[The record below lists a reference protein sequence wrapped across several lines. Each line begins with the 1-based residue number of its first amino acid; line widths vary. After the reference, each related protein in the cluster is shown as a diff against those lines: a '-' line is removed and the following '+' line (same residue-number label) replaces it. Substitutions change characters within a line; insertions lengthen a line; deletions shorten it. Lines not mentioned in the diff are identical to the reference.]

1 MAIEYHGENNIEK
14 VNLGAVS
21 AYAVA
26 KKNGFTGTEA
36 EWEQYIANASV
47 KAQQAAA
54 SATAAAQSAAQA
66 AISSGEISDQ
76 NSGLFVRYDE
86 DATLSEASKAQFREN
101 IGLSYTVNETI
112 SLLGE
117 KLAKNG
123 KLTVYADVPGF
134 WNVIDGKLNLN
145 NPGATWHTRMVPV
158 KGFTKIYGRTYMDSY
173 GYAVAYFDQDYQ
185 LLPNISVAGTG
196 NMRFG
201 NNAETEP
208 LTIPAA
214 ACYASISGWGE
225 ETDYSFVFWGPVSEA
240 PGRMETRGV
249 SYADF
254 GARMDGVHD
263 DTEAVMACHD
273 YANEHGCPVIQH
285 SGTVYM
291 ETAIHRLNGE
301 RHNVEIKT
309 DVDWT
314 GTTFLIK
321 PPIEEERIVF
331 AVSPDTEKDDVDL
344 TPAQIDQLHDT
355 WMNIPFLRDYPNE
368 MVTFLIEKDYPNIV
382 IGMRDGWQ
390 GSAYPDPSYY
400 SETVTTDRN
409 GALMDGHL
417 FLDISSRMP
426 RDENDTIIGHLTMRR
441 RSTMDKPITIKGGTF
456 KLDHDQR
463 FANPYYL
470 YISRSNVTV
479 EGLRCDAGARHE
491 IYQTQYRGELIRAD
505 YAYNLCFRDCVMEN
519 FGTFFPWENRYSDNV
534 SYVLVC
540 THCSNVLIDHCQ
552 FLRGWGPIQTSWC
565 KRLTVRDS
573 VMGRVD
579 NHYGCRD
586 YLIQGCTMVTSHSNI
601 NVGYGDGYL
610 TVRDTKFIKT
620 RDYDTM
626 MNSRLVYCREDYC
639 SIFQGNIT
647 LENIQIE
654 TDYETTVLYA
664 ALESSYAFKHEPGN
678 QMLPMKLPKVRM
690 KNIYFKHLSA
700 QPVKLTLAEY
710 GVRAEASALSYG
722 TVEPADMI
730 IDGVWSDQPARILPM
745 LENVHLTGSE
755 DWVIK
760 VKNFDCRIDVAED
773 DTIAPSENIAFDLP
787 LVWLLRDP
795 ELYFENR
802 INVFDEAARETEANR
817 LAAAGSATAADSSAG
832 DAADSA
838 AAAAQ
843 SAREAQAIA
852 HLTIDA
858 APTADSANP
867 VASGGVKTALDGK
880 KNTQSAVSDPT
891 ASGNALAFIDSV
903 SQNAQGVITP
913 TKKTVQSASQ
923 SQAGV
928 MSAADKTKLDGL
940 SRAIT
945 ADLGT
950 ITGTGSAVTVTK
962 TVPGVTEDM
971 TPDRIEL
978 GTQEAVLSSIT
989 IITAANSVTFSA
1001 VVKGSTTV
1009 KVKLSG
1015 NTDVTGT

>member
-1 MAIEYHGENNIEK
+1 M
-14 VNLGAVS
+14 
-21 AYAVA
+21 
-26 KKNGFTGTEA
+26 
-36 EWEQYIANASV
+36 
-47 KAQQAAA
+47 
-54 SATAAAQSAAQA
+54 
-66 AISSGEISDQ
+66 
-76 NSGLFVRYDE
+76 
-86 DATLSEASKAQFREN
+86 
-101 IGLSYTVNETI
+101 
-112 SLLGE
+112 
-117 KLAKNG
+117 
-123 KLTVYADVPGF
+123 
-134 WNVIDGKLNLN
+134 
-145 NPGATWHTRMVPV
+145 
-158 KGFTKIYGRTYMDSY
+158 
-173 GYAVAYFDQDYQ
+173 
-185 LLPNISVAGTG
+185 
-196 NMRFG
+196 
-201 NNAETEP
+201 
-208 LTIPAA
+208 
-214 ACYASISGWGE
+214 
-225 ETDYSFVFWGPVSEA
+225 
-240 PGRMETRGV
+240 
-249 SYADF
+249 
-254 GARMDGVHD
+254 
-263 DTEAVMACHD
+263 
-273 YANEHGCPVIQH
+273 
-285 SGTVYM
+285 
-291 ETAIHRLNGE
+291 
-301 RHNVEIKT
+301 
-309 DVDWT
+309 
-314 GTTFLIK
+314 
-321 PPIEEERIVF
+321 
-331 AVSPDTEKDDVDL
+331 
-344 TPAQIDQLHDT
+344 
-355 WMNIPFLRDYPNE
+355 
-368 MVTFLIEKDYPNIV
+368 
-382 IGMRDGWQ
+382 
-390 GSAYPDPSYY
+390 
-400 SETVTTDRN
+400 
-409 GALMDGHL
+409 
-417 FLDISSRMP
+417 
-426 RDENDTIIGHLTMRR
+426 
-441 RSTMDKPITIKGGTF
+441 
-456 KLDHDQR
+456 
-463 FANPYYL
+463 
-470 YISRSNVTV
+470 
-479 EGLRCDAGARHE
+479 
-491 IYQTQYRGELIRAD
+491 
-505 YAYNLCFRDCVMEN
+505 
-519 FGTFFPWENRYSDNV
+519 
-534 SYVLVC
+534 
-540 THCSNVLIDHCQ
+540 
-552 FLRGWGPIQTSWC
+552 
-565 KRLTVRDS
+565 
-573 VMGRVD
+573 
-579 NHYGCRD
+579 
-586 YLIQGCTMVTSHSNI
+586 
-601 NVGYGDGYL
+601 
-610 TVRDTKFIKT
+610 
-620 RDYDTM
+620 
-626 MNSRLVYCREDYC
+626 
-639 SIFQGNIT
+639 
-647 LENIQIE
+647 
-654 TDYETTVLYA
+654 LYA